1 MKHQNPPEPGN
12 PASHLPAEPPK
23 RVPMVSYLVLEPE
36 PHLLV
41 WECTVCAA
49 RFFDRRNACAACGA
63 TDTTETTGET
73 EAPAGAGATETTE
86 TTTGETETTAAPSFT
101 RKSVSTT
108 GHLRAFS
115 VVHRA
120 AGKIKV
126 PFVAAVV
133 EADDG
138 TMIRSNLLVKPD
150 PDQITFPMRVRLD
163 TYPVGT
169 DSQGSECVA
178 FGFAP
183 LFPPLEVDRDESQES
198 SESTAGE
205 ESQESK
211 SSKEAKQHKESK
223 EHREHKEPGSTPET
237 PEGAA

>member
-12 PASHLPAEPPK
+12 SASDLDQDLPANPPK
-23 RVPMVSYLVLEPE
+23 RVPLVSYLALEPE
-36 PHLLV
+36 PHLLA
-41 WECTVCAA
+41 WECTACAA

-63 TDTTETTGET
+63 AGAPETTGATETTGAAETAETPATAETTKTTGTTETTGAAEAAET
-73 EAPAGAGATETTE
+73 PASAP
-86 TTTGETETTAAPSFT
+86 FT

-115 VVHRA
+115 IVHRA

-169 DSQGSECVA
+169 DSQGSECLA

-183 LFPPLEVDRDESQES
+183 LFSPLEVDHRDSKEKKENKGKESQII
-198 SESTAGE
+198 
-205 ESQESK
+205 
-211 SSKEAKQHKESK
+211 
-223 EHREHKEPGSTPET
+223 
-237 PEGAA
+237 PEGDA